1 MQVTDLP
8 ALNAGLNFVSTLL
21 LLTGWVCIR
30 RKQEYAHRAAMMAAF
45 VVSCAFLTSYLIYHY
60 HAGHVRFGGPS
71 PFKQFYLF
79 ILISHIILAAAA
91 PVLAIVSIVLGLKNA
106 RRAHRAVSRY
116 TFPIW
121 MYVSVTGVVIYV
133 MLYKIWPPHSPLS

>member
-1 MQVTDLP
+1 MV
-8 ALNAGLNFVSTLL
+8 G
-21 LLTGWVCIR
+21 CIR
-30 RKQEYAHRAAMMAAF
+30 ILRSGDILLAESVRTGALAAQARHTATVAVSVPLSASGAGYFLVVADAASQ
-45 VVSCAFLTSYLIYHY
+45 VNE
-60 HAGHVRFGGPS
+60 AG
-71 PFKQFYLF
+71 
-79 ILISHIILAAAA
+79 AEANNNAAA